1 MRIKEEDKWKEVFSM
16 LEDAYELIVMF
27 FGLTNSLVTFSAM
40 MNDLSRNMIETED
53 VAVFI
58 NDIIVETETK
68 KNIVEEVLRRI
79 AENNLFV
86 KPEKY
91 VFKNSD
97 NLYNFHILFLNS
109 HTKPSTDVPSVVA
122 TKNRIVTIF
131 RKLHFISFTYL
142 FKVSTIIT

>member
-1 MRIKEEDKWKEVFSM
+1 VRIKEEDKWKEVFSM

>member
-1 MRIKEEDKWKEVFSM
+1 M

>member
-1 MRIKEEDKWKEVFSM
+1 VRIKEEDKWKEVFSM

-131 RKLHFISFTYL
+131 RKLHFISFKYL

>member
-1 MRIKEEDKWKEVFSM
+1 VRIKKEDKWKEVFSM